1 MTTTWKPER
10 YEDTYRERVLDMIKR
25 KGKGEEIT
33 APERERD
40 GAEVVDLME
49 ALRESLERGGR
60 TSPSRR
66 RTTASRA
73 KKSARSPGTRRKKA
87 S

>member
-1 MTTTWKPER
+1 
-10 YEDTYRERVLDMIKR
+10 MIKR
-25 KGKGEEIT
+25 KGKEIT
-33 APERERD
+33 APEREYD

-49 ALRESLERGGR
+49 ALRESLDRGGR

-66 RTTASRA
+66 RTTASRG
-73 KKSARSPGTRRKKA
+73 KQSARSTGTRRKKA

>member
-1 MTTTWKPER
+1 
-10 YEDTYRERVLDMIKR
+10 MIKR
-25 KGKGEEIT
+25 KGKGEEI
-33 APERERD
+33 APPERERE

-60 TSPSRR
+60 KSPSRR
-66 RTTASRA
+66 KPASRA
-73 KKSARSPGTRRKKA
+73 KQPTTRRTATRRKKA